1 MTEQHV
7 RYASEQGS
15 GTSPG
20 LPSRYALTPGQ
31 TEPARTALVED
42 REGDIWRYRNGSW
55 QLATYVADDAGEPW
69 FALLQKYGPIKVY
82 RLTETKEF

>member
-1 MTEQHV
+1 MTEQSV
-7 RYASEQGS
+7 RYSLADSQ
-15 GTSPG
+15 
-20 LPSRYALTPGQ
+20 R
-31 TEPARTALVED
+31 EPARTALIED
-42 REGDIWRYRNGSW
+42 SEGDIWRYRNGSW